1 MRNNYSAE
9 LLELADDCNY
19 CSAALMRFE
28 MFLLDRNEKR
38 ENKMLIPLSRPLQF
52 LVIRHLTLQSS
63 GPASSTNLSRLL
75 VPDMSSVQS

>member
-1 MRNNYSAE
+1 MLAGWLAGWLMIVIK
-9 LLELADDCNY
+9 LL
-19 CSAALMRFE
+19 ALMRFE
-28 MFLLDRNEKR
+28 IFSVSLV
-38 ENKMLIPLSRPLQF
+38 LIPLSRPLQF